1 MVVSYQTSNAKCLF
15 FYSSYVCIP
24 SLIIS
29 LFICLAFSSF
39 SCLLILSVVRQI
51 SRLVRLILPSLTISR
66 KSFILRSAVH
76 NETSIP
82 FELFVTF
89 LVLSPPSLA
98 PRPLPINIVCC
109 FSLQTC
115 THLTDPQKCL
125 PSNSFCCTA

>member
-29 LFICLAFSSF
+29 LFICLALHVSSF

-66 KSFILRSAVH
+66 KSFVLRSAVH

-82 FELFVTF
+82 F
-89 LVLSPPSLA
+89 
-98 PRPLPINIVCC
+98 
-109 FSLQTC
+109 
-115 THLTDPQKCL
+115 
-125 PSNSFCCTA
+125 